1 MSSTASMPNEP
12 QQVSMKF
19 VTLVSIV
26 AALGGLLFGFDT
38 AVVSGAIGFMQ
49 SRFDLNEVEVGWAVS
64 SLIIGCIVGAAGS
77 GVMSDRFGRKKVLIF
92 AAILFIIGSLG
103 SALPDTFTGYI
114 IARMIGGLGIGITST
129 LCPLYNAEIAPAA
142 YRGRLVALNQF
153 ATVTGIFLV
162 YFVNSGIA
170 GYGDDAWDI
179 AMGWRWMFG
188 IGVLPGLLFLILL
201 FFVPESPRWL
211 IKQDRPLEAL
221 PILLKIHGDDLA
233 RQEVLDI
240 KASFKEESGS
250 LRQLF
255 QPGLRVALIVGVV
268 LAALQ
273 QVTGINAVM
282 YYAPEI
288 FKATGAGTNASLV
301 QTILVGL
308 INFLFTIL
316 ALWLIDKVGRKALLL
331 VGSGL
336 MTLSLAVIGAAFH
349 TGHTSGPLVLIFILL
364 YVASFAVSLG
374 PVVWVI
380 LSEIFPNRIRG
391 KATAIA
397 SMALWMADYIVSQS
411 FPPML
416 NTAGPAMTF
425 WIFGLMSLF
434 TCFFTWRV
442 VPETKGRSLEEI
454 ETLWTD
460 GSAAS
465 AASPAS
471 SASTAAKPQGD
482 YPDPESG
489 AWVNGK

>member
-1 MSSTASMPNEP
+1 MSSMTSQAQE
-12 QQVSMKF
+12 QEHEQVSMKF

-49 SRFDLNEVEVGWAVS
+49 TRFDLNEVEVGWAVS
-64 SLIIGCIVGAAGS
+64 SLIIGCIVGAAAS
-77 GVMSDRFGRKKVLIF
+77 GVLSDRFGRKKVLI
-92 AAILFIIGSLG
+92 AAALLFIIGSIG
-103 SALPDTFTGYI
+103 SAIPDTFTGYV

-129 LCPLYNAEIAPAA
+129 LCPLYNAEIAPAR

-188 IGVLPGLLFLILL
+188 VGAIPGLLFLILL

-211 IKQDRPLEAL
+211 IKQGRPVEAL
-221 PILLKIHGDDLA
+221 PILLKIHGETLA

-240 KASFKEESGS
+240 KASFQQESGS

-255 QPGLRVALIVGVV
+255 KPGLRMALIAGVV
-268 LAALQ
+268 LAVLQ

-331 VGSGL
+331 AGSSL
-336 MTLSLAVIGAAFH
+336 MALSLFVIGAAFH
-349 TGHTSGPLVLIFILL
+349 TGHTSGPIILIFILL

-425 WIFGLMSLF
+425 WIFGIMSLITF
-434 TCFFTWRV
+434 AFTWRV

-454 ETLWTD
+454 ESLWSSSPS
-460 GSAAS
+460 SAANPDQTQE
-465 AASPAS
+465 AGYPAPDSPAV
-471 SASTAAKPQGD
+471 
-482 YPDPESG
+482 
-489 AWVNGK
+489 WVNGK